1 MTLAA
6 TIAAGY
12 LLGSVPFGLLLGYA
26 LGVDVR
32 QHGSNN
38 IGATNVGRVCG
49 MKWGAVV
56 LLLDALKGYAAAGL
70 IAPFLAGDAAWA
82 PAAGGVAAVVGHS
95 FPVWLRFRGG
105 KGVATGAGMLAAAL
119 PVPLLMGLAA
129 FVVVVFV
136 FRYISLGSMT
146 AALVVAVSAPILAD
160 APWGKDLPNVIL
172 AFAVFLLVMVRHRAN
187 IARLFAGTEN
197 RFSFRRSSAASNV
210 TNDTADDEG
219 KTP

>member
-1 MTLAA
+1 MTGLFAA
-6 TIAAGY
+6 VAAGY
-12 LLGSVPFGLLLGYA
+12 LLGSIPFGLFLGRA

-32 QHGSNN
+32 EHGSKN

-49 MKWGAVV
+49 MKWGVAALV
-56 LLLDALKGYAAAGL
+56 LDALKGYAAAGL
-70 IAPFLAGDAAWA
+70 IAPFLADGAAWA

-105 KGVATGAGMLAAAL
+105 KGVATGAGMMAAAL
-119 PVPLLMGLAA
+119 PAPLLLGLAVF
-129 FVVVVFV
+129 FVVVLC

-146 AALVVAVSAPILAD
+146 AAFVVAVAAPLLASD
-160 APWGKDLPNVIL
+160 PCGRDFPNVLL

-187 IARLFAGTEN
+187 LARLRAGTEN
-197 RFSFRRSSAASNV
+197 RFSFRRPPA
-210 TNDTADDEG
+210 TNDEG